1 LPPNSWEYVHGF
13 WNWECGVRHRLLESL
28 WICLNLLE
36 SLRIS

>member
-28 WICLNLLE
+28 
-36 SLRIS
+36 RIS